1 MDTSQKYNEAEYFL
15 EMMKDNDEN
24 RQRFEYNLSAFLSAA
39 RSVTFVLQKES
50 SKNPEFD
57 EWYCKKQMQMKRDK
71 LFKFLK
77 KKRDSGIH
85 KKIIKPRAEIS
96 TTIPPVTGAT
106 SISVETIVRKAD
118 GTIKDYEYSES
129 PVKSKI
135 TPKQDNTEIT
145 EYKWFFS
152 DCPNEYRTVDVIT
165 LCEKYLNDLKLI
177 VEEAESKFGEA
188 NAPQKQL
195 TDK

>member
-1 MDTSQKYNEAEYFL
+1 MDTQQKYNEAEYFL
-15 EMMKDNDEN
+15 EMMKEN
-24 RQRFEYNLSAFLSAA
+24 IEDRQKLNYNLNAFVSAA
-39 RSVTFVLQKES
+39 RSVTFFLEKRFLTKSKFNDWYFGKEQKDKTGILKFFRE
-50 SKNPEFD
+50 
-57 EWYCKKQMQMKRDK
+57 KRNIV
-71 LFKFLK
+71 
-77 KKRDSGIH
+77 IH
-85 KKIIKPRAEIS
+85 EKIIKPRAEIS
-96 TTIPPVTGAT
+96 TTNHFSGAGSL
-106 SISVETIVRKAD
+106 SIESIVRKAD
-118 GTIKDYEYSES
+118 GAIKDYEYSES

-152 DCPNEYRTVDVIT
+152 DCQNEYRNVDVIT
-165 LCEKYLNDLKLI
+165 LCEKYLNELKMI

>member
-1 MDTSQKYNEAEYFL
+1 MDAQQKYNEAEYFFG
-15 EMMKDNDEN
+15 MMKENDEN
-24 RQRFEYNLSAFLSAA
+24 RQRFKYNLSAFLAAA
-39 RSVTFVLQKES
+39 RSVTSVLQKEV

-57 EWYCKKQMQMKRDK
+57 EWCCKKRMQMKRDE
-71 LFKFLK
+71 LFKFFN
-77 KKRDSGIH
+77 KKRNIVIH
-85 KKIIKPRAEIS
+85 RKGTIDTRAEIKES
-96 TTIPPVTGAT
+96 INFGGAGFVSFE
-106 SISVETIVRKAD
+106 SIVKDAD
-118 GTIKDYEYSES
+118 GTIKDYEDSEL
-129 PVKSKI
+129 PAKSKI

-152 DCPNEYRTVDVIT
+152 DCPNEYRNVDVIT
-165 LCEKYLNDLKLI
+165 LCEKYLNELKII